1 MHGAGKMKVEKPLVI
16 LDAGFASKAQQRFL
30 KDAAGLRD
38 ERIAKGR
45 LKDATKIERAISFA
59 GLGARELLLPGWKE
73 TRNSPERT
81 RRDGQWS
88 QKARLCRGTHGVR
101 FSMARVAVAV
111 YRRAMPRERD
121 PDEPK
126 IYFLPNLMTACN
138 LACGFFAVLMIFK
151 GLSVVEQS
159 PVASSKE
166 HFEIVSRYYE
176 YAILLIFGSCIFDL
190 LDGRL
195 ARLGGKESPFG
206 REFDSLAD
214 IISFGMAPAM
224 LLSRAV
230 LFPLGNIGWGIALI
244 YLVCGALRLAKFNCL
259 AALPRR
265 EGDTHDFR
273 GLPIPMAAGFIASL
287 TFLLNDFYQGDRELG
302 AWKFVLAGA
311 MLLLSWLMVSDIRY
325 PSFKKVGWKT
335 RGTLGAIVIGVVLI
349 FMTIQFRYVMPVVL
363 FSAYL
368 VYGLCRPYVS
378 QRLRREIEIEDEDDP
393 EDDPANAPPPHE

>member
-1 MHGAGKMKVEKPLVI
+1 
-16 LDAGFASKAQQRFL
+16 
-30 KDAAGLRD
+30 
-38 ERIAKGR
+38 
-45 LKDATKIERAISFA
+45 
-59 GLGARELLLPGWKE
+59 
-73 TRNSPERT
+73 
-81 RRDGQWS
+81 
-88 QKARLCRGTHGVR
+88 
-101 FSMARVAVAV
+101 MARAAVGA
-111 YRRAMPRERD
+111 YGRDMPRERD

-151 GLSVVEQS
+151 GLSVVESQMT
-159 PVASSKE
+159 VEGQLSSKAY
-166 HFEIVSRYYE
+166 FETVSRYYE
-176 YAILLIFGSCIFDL
+176 YAILLIFGSCLFDL

-195 ARLGGKESPFG
+195 ARLGGQESPFG

-230 LFPLGNIGWGIALI
+230 LFPLGNIGWAIALI

-259 AALPRR
+259 AALPKR
-265 EGDTHDFR
+265 EGDTQDFR

-302 AWKFVLAGA
+302 IWKFVLAGA
-311 MLLLSWLMVSDIRY
+311 MLALSWLMVSDVRY

-335 RGTLGAIVIGVVLI
+335 RGTLGAIVLGVVLI

-368 VYGLCRPYVS
+368 IYGLLRPYVS
-378 QRLRREIEIEDEDDP
+378 QRLRREIEIEQDP
-393 EDDPANAPPPHE
+393 EEEPPSDPPP